1 MNGKPLAAMTGG
13 SRGTRQRGVSLIELM
28 IAMAIGLIMIL
39 AVTRVYL
46 ANGEGIREAE
56 ARAALSDKTRFL
68 YERFN
73 YELRRADFW
82 GRVPADAERLGT
94 VSVDGDCSGEFAFG
108 RDDDAPATRPLGI
121 WASKTQPSDC
131 SLTEPLSGQ
140 EFLAVRYAAEPCG
153 TGGCGDGP
161 AIKSFYPYI
170 RFYNGNGSE
179 PEQPVGA
186 DGVDDI
192 WHYGGSLYYLSREDD
207 DDSPAL
213 RRLLLNHSGSW
224 TNQEVLQ
231 GIEGLTYHW
240 FVDSDGDDSQD
251 EVLTTDQ
258 LATELMPANMGEVI
272 AVKVEAV
279 LSVKTQASYR
289 EGSYTLS
296 DGSVVGGAPGRMY
309 RKITFV
315 VPLAMHDSGGGE

>member
-1 MNGKPLAAMTGG
+1 MNSGPVACALNG
-13 SRGTRQRGVSLIELM
+13 SRGARQRGVSLIELM

-46 ANGEGIREAE
+46 ANGEGIREAQS
-56 ARAALSDKTRFL
+56 RAALSDKARFL

-82 GRVPADAERLGT
+82 GRVPADAERLGV
-94 VSVDGDCSGEFAFG
+94 VSISGDCGGEFAFG
-108 RDDDAPATRPLGI
+108 RDNDAPATRPLGV
-121 WASKTQPSDC
+121 WAAKTQPSDC

-170 RFYNGNGSE
+170 SFFKGSGSE
-179 PEQPVGA
+179 PEQPTEA
-186 DGVDDI
+186 NDVDDI
-192 WHYGGSLYYLSREDD
+192 WHYGGSLYYLSIEGD

-213 RRLLLNHSGSW
+213 RRLLLNQSGSW

-231 GIEGLTYHW
+231 GVEWLNYHW
-240 FVDSDGDDSQD
+240 FVDSDGDGSQD
-251 EVLTTDQ
+251 KILTTDQ
-258 LATELMPANMGEVI
+258 LTTANIGEAI
-272 AVKVEAV
+272 AVKVEAI
-279 LSVKTQASYR
+279 LSVKTQAGYQAAP
-289 EGSYTLS
+289 YTLS
-296 DGSVVGGAPGRMY
+296 DGSVVGGAPSRMY

-315 VPLAMHDSGGGE
+315 VPLAMHGSGVGQ